1 MNLNIKGFVGN
12 YNKIF
17 KFLLIGSINTLF
29 GYSIY
34 ALLILNNFDYK
45 IAISISTIL
54 GVIFNYISTGRFVF
68 KYNRFD
74 RILPFI
80 FIYTLIY
87 LINLILITLFINI
100 GFNELLSGAFA
111 LIPVVMLTF
120 FLLNKYVYY
129 DK

>member
-54 GVIFNYISTGRFVF
+54 GVIC
-68 KYNRFD
+68 
-74 RILPFI
+74 
-80 FIYTLIY
+80 
-87 LINLILITLFINI
+87 NI
-100 GFNELLSGAFA
+100 EF
-111 LIPVVMLTF
+111 
-120 FLLNKYVYY
+120 
-129 DK
+129 